1 MEGFQVRIWEGLKHR
16 LEKGVETA
24 THKSQQMVEISRLNL
39 RIRGKKEDIN
49 RLYRRLGILAFEA
62 WNKDMADRLV
72 LSTEMKEI
80 LQSIRQIQ
88 ADISAMEQDLLL
100 VRGKID
106 CPACGA
112 VFDRGAE
119 KCPVCNTPTRADV
132 TLSPEEHITEVKPQA
147 SEVEPQAP
155 SDSSHQRQSESF
167 SSHTESPADNNGDKE
182 KGDNRTNDRP
192 DSRRA
197 LSEFQTVTGEAI
209 FICPECGNQLKE
221 LVNTCP
227 FCGEKFL

>member
-1 MEGFQVRIWEGLKHR
+1 MEGFQVKIWEGLKHR

-72 LSTEMKEI
+72 LSPEMKEI

-119 KCPVCNTPTRADV
+119 KCPVCNTPTRADA
-132 TLSPEEHITEVKPQA
+132 TLSPEEHITEVKSQA

-167 SSHTESPADNNGDKE
+167 ASHTESPADNNGDKE